1 MTLDANK
8 ALIRRVFE
16 EVIPAGDPSAMR
28 DVMAPDFLDHDP
40 LPGQPAGAAGGEYV
54 VSTMHTAHPDLRFTI
69 DDLVAEAD
77 RVTIR
82 WTLRGTNTGPLLG
95 RPPSGQPVEL
105 SAIVIFRIADR
116 QDRRAL
122 GGLETGPLTA
132 GPPRTRAN
140 RSRRRPTRTLSRPTS
155 ARPLG
160 TRLTRGPRGP
170 RRRVRLR
177 HRLRAGTL
185 SSRPSRAPS

>member
-1 MTLDANK
+1 MNQQTAARDTSGSDVTHDANK

-16 EVIPAGDPSAMR
+16 EVIPAGIPSAMR

-54 VSTMHTAHPDLRFTI
+54 VSTMHTAHPDLQFTI

-82 WTLRGTNTGPLLG
+82 WTMRGTNTGPLLG

-105 SAIVIFRIADR
+105 AAIVIFRIANGKIAER
-116 QDRRAL
+116 WAAWKP
-122 GGLETGPLTA
+122 GFAPL
-132 GPPRTRAN
+132 PPR
-140 RSRRRPTRTLSRPTS
+140 S
-155 ARPLG
+155 
-160 TRLTRGPRGP
+160 
-170 RRRVRLR
+170 
-177 HRLRAGTL
+177 
-185 SSRPSRAPS
+185 

>member
-1 MTLDANK
+1 MNQQSASRDTRASDVTHDANK

-16 EVIPAGDPSAMR
+16 EVIPAGDTSAMR

-69 DDLVAEAD
+69 DDLMAEAD

-105 SAIVIFRIADR
+105 AAIVIFRIANGKIAER
-116 QDRRAL
+116 W
-122 GGLETGPLTA
+122 A
-132 GPPRTRAN
+132 GWKPGFAPVTPR
-140 RSRRRPTRTLSRPTS
+140 S
-155 ARPLG
+155 
-160 TRLTRGPRGP
+160 
-170 RRRVRLR
+170 
-177 HRLRAGTL
+177 
-185 SSRPSRAPS
+185 